1 MATHETPS
9 NKRRVTYAVLTAIG
23 LAVASI
29 AANGP
34 DGRWKLAGD
43 GTCYLDRNDAGPD
56 QCSGMPGRWK
66 LGGNGSCYWDDDDSG
81 PNQCEPPSYPAG

>member
-9 NKRRVTYAVLTAIG
+9 NKRRVAYAVLTAIG
-23 LAVASI
+23 LAVTSI
-29 AANGP
+29 AANAP
-34 DGRWKLAGD
+34 EGRWKLAGD

-81 PNQCEPPSYPAG
+81 PNQCEPPSYPLG